1 MDCNFKQIERDN
13 YKVILENKIK
23 VWNKWDTMTGYP
35 ELEYSNVGSKNGL
48 KIKGEGN
55 STAIYCTKS
64 QAIDILEFVSMLE
77 RYRQESDAGRH

>member
-55 STAIYCTKS
+55 SRSLYCTKY
-64 QAIDILEFVSMLE
+64 QAIDILNFITYTIIASKEE
-77 RYRQESDAGRH
+77 D